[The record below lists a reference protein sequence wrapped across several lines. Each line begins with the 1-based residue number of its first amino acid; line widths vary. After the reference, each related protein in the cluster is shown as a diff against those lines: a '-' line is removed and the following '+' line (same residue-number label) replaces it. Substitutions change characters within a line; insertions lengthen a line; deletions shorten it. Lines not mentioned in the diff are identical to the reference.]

1 MTKPRAF
8 ISRRIPRPALEI
20 IASACDY
27 TMWDDLMPAPRDHF
41 LRAAA
46 EADGVL
52 VMPTER
58 IDAEFLAAAP
68 RVRAVANMGVGY
80 DNIDV
85 PALTARGVLV
95 TNTPDVLTEAT
106 ADLAWAL
113 LMAAARRVVEGH
125 KAIEAGAWGAWHPF
139 YMLGQDVFG
148 ATIGIVGAG
157 RIGAA
162 IARRARAF
170 NMRILYHNR
179 GRAPQLEAAL
189 LAEYRAFDDLLRES
203 DYVVAA
209 TPLTAETRGLF
220 DARAF
225 ALMKDTAV
233 FVNISRGAVVK
244 EEDLVEA
251 LKRGRPWA
259 AASDVFAAEPTP
271 RDNPLLS
278 LPNFVGTPHIGS
290 ATLRTRTDMATL
302 AARNL
307 VNALTGQVPLTPV
320 NPEVWPIKP
329 ANGSR

>member
-27 TMWDDLMPAPRDHF
+27 ALWDDLMPAPRDHF

-52 VMPTER
+52 MMPTER

-68 RVRAVANMGVGY
+68 RVRVVANMGVGY

-125 KAIEAGAWGAWHPF
+125 KVIEAGAWGAWHPF
-139 YMLGQDVFG
+139 
-148 ATIGIVGAG
+148 
-157 RIGAA
+157 
-162 IARRARAF
+162 
-170 NMRILYHNR
+170 NMRVLYHNR

-259 AASDVFAAEPTP
+259 AASDVFASEPTP
-271 RDNPLLS
+271 RENPLLS

-307 VNALTGQVPLTPV
+307 ANALTGQAPLTPV
-320 NPEVWPIKP
+320 NPEVWPITL